1 MDLPGAVSR
10 RYDQGLFGMT
20 RGAAFMDVHQNLV
33 RFGWQPPSPNRPFD
47 NGAGIKKI
55 AQEGEAFIH
64 HEDEAEAPN
73 KGKRG
78 S

>member
-1 MDLPGAVSR
+1 
-10 RYDQGLFGMT
+10 
-20 RGAAFMDVHQNLV
+20 MDVHRNLV

-47 NGAGIKKI
+47 NGAGTKKI